1 MLLRDLVAQYGPLLV
16 FANVLAA
23 AIGLPVPAM
32 PTLVLFGAMSA
43 MHPAMIGS
51 QLVTV
56 VALSVLGALIGD
68 TVWYV
73 AGRRYGGT
81 TLKTICR
88 LSLSRDT
95 CVRKTERFFGRYGV
109 RVLAV
114 ARFIPGLSL
123 VSVPMAGAL
132 GTRYRTFA
140 GYDALGAAVWTIV
153 GLVAGIVFY
162 RQIDWLF
169 AGASHL
175 GRAVL
180 LVIVALLAI
189 YAAVRWMRR
198 RALIRQLANAR
209 IGVDELDLLL
219 RDATAPVV
227 LDVRSPEHRKLDPF
241 TIPGAQFAD
250 ERQIGDIAA
259 RYPLTQKFVVFCSCP
274 NEVTAAL
281 MAKRLLDAGFTD
293 ALALRGGLDAWR
305 DTGRQLTSLA
315 EEMPA
320 ANDPVA
326 GLHKPA

>member
-1 MLLRDLVAQYGPLLV
+1 MLRDLVAQYGPLLV

-23 AIGLPVPAM
+23 AVGLPVPAM

-43 MHPAMIGS
+43 LHPEMIGS

-56 VALSVLGALIGD
+56 LALSVLGALIGD

-73 AGRRYGGT
+73 AGRRYGGV

-88 LSLSRDT
+88 LSLSRDS

-132 GTRYRTFA
+132 RTRYRTFA
-140 GYDALGAAVWTIV
+140 GYDALGAALWTIV
-153 GLVAGIVFY
+153 GLAAGLVFY

-169 AGASHL
+169 AGASRL

-180 LVIVALLAI
+180 LVIVALLAA

-209 IGVDELDLLL
+209 IGVDELDALLQ
-219 RDATAPVV
+219 DAAAPVI
-227 LDVRSPEHRKLDPF
+227 LDVRSAEHRKLDPF
-241 TIPGAQFAD
+241 AIPGAQFAD
-250 ERQIGDIAA
+250 ECHIGDIVA
-259 RYPLTQKFVVFCSCP
+259 RYPLTQKFVVYCSCP
-274 NEVTAAL
+274 NEVSAAL
-281 MAKRLLDAGFTD
+281 MAKRLTDAGFTD

-305 DTGRQLTSLA
+305 DTGRQLASLA
-315 EEMPA
+315 EDMPA
-320 ANDPVA
+320 ANDPVT
-326 GLHKPA
+326 GFHKPA

>member
-1 MLLRDLVAQYGPLLV
+1 MLRDLVAQYGPLLV
-16 FANVLAA
+16 FVNVLAA

-32 PTLVLFGAMSA
+32 PTLVLFGAMAA

-51 QLVTV
+51 QLLTV
-56 VALSVLGALIGD
+56 LVMSVFGALIGD
-68 TVWYV
+68 TAWYL

-95 CVRKTERFFGRYGV
+95 CVKKTERFFGRYGV

-132 GTRYRTFA
+132 HTRYRTFA
-140 GYDALGAAVWTIV
+140 GYDALGAALWTIV
-153 GLVAGIVFY
+153 GLAAGLVFY

-169 AGASHL
+169 AGASRL

-180 LVIVALLAI
+180 LVIVALLVV

-198 RALIRQLANAR
+198 RALIRQLATAR
-209 IGVDELDLLL
+209 IGVDELERLL
-219 RDATAPVV
+219 RAPSAPVV

-250 ERQIGDIAA
+250 ERRIEDIVA
-259 RYPLTQKFVVFCSCP
+259 RYPLTQKFVVYCSCP
-274 NEVTAAL
+274 NEVTAAP

-293 ALALRGGLDAWR
+293 ALPLRGGLDAWR
-305 DTGRQLTSLA
+305 DTGRQLTSLV
-315 EEMPA
+315 EEIPA

>member
-1 MLLRDLVAQYGPLLV
+1 MLRDLVAQYGPLLV

-23 AIGLPVPAM
+23 AVGLPVPAM

-43 MHPAMIGS
+43 LHPEMIGS

-56 VALSVLGALIGD
+56 LALSVLGALIGD

-73 AGRRYGGT
+73 AGRRYGGV

-88 LSLSRDT
+88 LSLSRDS

-132 GTRYRTFA
+132 HTRYRTFA
-140 GYDALGAAVWTIV
+140 GYDALGAALWTIV
-153 GLVAGIVFY
+153 GLAAGLVFY

-169 AGASHL
+169 AGASRL

-180 LVIVALLAI
+180 LVIVALLAV

-209 IGVDELDLLL
+209 IGVDELDALL
-219 RDATAPVV
+219 RDVAAPVI
-227 LDVRSPEHRKLDPF
+227 LDVRSDEHRKLDPF
-241 TIPGAQFAD
+241 AIPGAQFAD
-250 ERQIGDIAA
+250 ERHIGDIVA
-259 RYPLTQKFVVFCSCP
+259 RYPLTQKFVVYCSCP
-274 NEVTAAL
+274 NEVSAAL
-281 MAKRLLDAGFTD
+281 MAKRLTDAGFTH

-305 DTGRQLTSLA
+305 DTGRQLSSLA
-315 EEMPA
+315 EDTPA

-326 GLHKPA
+326 GFHKPA

>member
-1 MLLRDLVAQYGPLLV
+1 MLRDLVAQYGPLLV

-32 PTLVLFGAMSA
+32 PTLVLFGAMA
-43 MHPAMIGS
+43 MLHPEMIGS

-56 VALSVLGALIGD
+56 LALSVLGALIGD

-73 AGRRYGGT
+73 AGRRFGGT

-88 LSLSRDT
+88 LSLSRDS
-95 CVRKTERFFGRYGV
+95 CVKKTERFFGRYGV

-132 GTRYRTFA
+132 GTRYRTFT
-140 GYDALGAAVWTIV
+140 GYDALGAALWTICGLLV
-153 GLVAGIVFY
+153 GLVFY

-169 AGASHL
+169 AGASRL
-175 GRAVL
+175 GHAVLFVIAVL
-180 LVIVALLAI
+180 LGL

-198 RALIRQLANAR
+198 RALIHQLANAR
-209 IGVDELDLLL
+209 IGVDELEALL
-219 RDATAPVV
+219 RDAAAPVI
-227 LDVRSPEHRKLDPF
+227 LDVRSEEHRKLDPF
-241 TIPGAQFAD
+241 AIPGAQFAD
-250 ERQIGDIAA
+250 ERHVGDIVA
-259 RYPLTQKFVVFCSCP
+259 RYPLTQKFVVYCSCP
-274 NEVTAAL
+274 NEVSAAL
-281 MAKRLLDAGFTD
+281 MAKRLTDAGFPH

-315 EEMPA
+315 GNTPA
-320 ANDPVA
+320 ANDPLG

>member
-1 MLLRDLVAQYGPLLV
+1 MLRDLVAQYGPLLV

-32 PTLVLFGAMSA
+32 PTLVLFGAMAA

-51 QLVTV
+51 QLLTV
-56 VALSVLGALIGD
+56 LALSVLGALIGD

-95 CVRKTERFFGRYGV
+95 CVKKTERFFGRYGV

-140 GYDALGAAVWTIV
+140 GYDALGAALWTIA
-153 GLVAGIVFY
+153 GLLAGLVFY

-169 AGASHL
+169 AGASRL

-180 LVIVALLAI
+180 LVIVALLAV

-198 RALIRQLANAR
+198 RALIRQLATAR
-209 IGVDELDLLL
+209 IGVDELEQLL
-219 RDATAPVV
+219 RDPSAPVV

-250 ERQIGDIAA
+250 ERQIDEIVS
-259 RYPLTQKFVVFCSCP
+259 RYPFSQKFVVYCSCP

-281 MAKRLLDAGFTD
+281 MARRLLDAGFTD
-293 ALALRGGLDAWR
+293 ALPLRGGLDAWR
-305 DTGRQLTSLA
+305 DTGRQLTSLV

-326 GLHKPA
+326 GLHRPA

>member
-1 MLLRDLVAQYGPLLV
+1 MLRDLVAQYGPLLV

-32 PTLVLFGAMSA
+32 PTLVLFGAMAA

-51 QLVTV
+51 QVVTV

-73 AGRRYGGT
+73 AGRRYGGA

-88 LSLSRDT
+88 LSLSRDS

-140 GYDALGAAVWTIV
+140 GYDALGAALWTIV
-153 GLVAGIVFY
+153 ALGAGLVFY

-169 AGASHL
+169 AGASRL

-180 LVIVALLAI
+180 LVIVALLAL

-198 RALIRQLANAR
+198 RALIRQLASAR
-209 IGVDELDLLL
+209 IGVDELERLL
-219 RDATAPVV
+219 RDPSAPVV
-227 LDVRSPEHRKLDPF
+227 LDVRSAEHRKLDPF

-250 ERQIGDIAA
+250 ERHIDDIVA
-259 RYPLTQKFVVFCSCP
+259 RYPLTQKFVVYCSCP

-281 MAKRLLDAGFTD
+281 MARRLLDAGFTD
-293 ALALRGGLDAWR
+293 ALPLRGGLDAWR
-305 DTGRQLTSLA
+305 DTGRELASLL
-315 EEMPA
+315 EEAPA
-320 ANDPVA
+320 ANDPIA

>member
-1 MLLRDLVAQYGPLLV
+1 MLRDLVAQYGPLLV

-23 AIGLPVPAM
+23 AVGLPVPAM
-32 PTLVLFGAMSA
+32 PTLVLFGAMA
-43 MHPAMIGS
+43 MLHPEMIGS

-56 VALSVLGALIGD
+56 LALSVLGALIGD

-88 LSLSRDT
+88 LSLSRDS

-140 GYDALGAAVWTIV
+140 GYDALGAALWTICGLLV
-153 GLVAGIVFY
+153 GLVFY

-169 AGASHL
+169 AGASRL
-175 GRAVL
+175 GHAVLFVIAVL
-180 LVIVALLAI
+180 LGM

-209 IGVDELDLLL
+209 IGVDELEALL
-219 RDATAPVV
+219 RDAAAPVI
-227 LDVRSPEHRKLDPF
+227 LDVRSEEHRKLDPF
-241 TIPGAQFAD
+241 AIPGAQFAD
-250 ERQIGDIAA
+250 ERHVGDIVS
-259 RYPLTQKFVVFCSCP
+259 RYPLTQKFVVYCSCP
-274 NEVTAAL
+274 NEVSAAL
-281 MAKRLLDAGFTD
+281 MAKRLTDAGFPH

-315 EEMPA
+315 GDTPA
-320 ANDPVA
+320 ANDPVG

>member
-1 MLLRDLVAQYGPLLV
+1 MLRDLVAQYGPLLV

-23 AIGLPVPAM
+23 AVGLPVPSM
-32 PTLVLFGAMSA
+32 PTLVLFGAMA
-43 MHPAMIGS
+43 MLHPEMIGS

-56 VALSVLGALIGD
+56 LALSVLGALIGD

-88 LSLSRDT
+88 LSLSRDS

-140 GYDALGAAVWTIV
+140 GYDALGAALWTICGLLV
-153 GLVAGIVFY
+153 GLVFY

-169 AGASHL
+169 AGASRL
-175 GRAVL
+175 GHAVLFVIAVL
-180 LVIVALLAI
+180 LGM

-209 IGVDELDLLL
+209 IGVDELEALL
-219 RDATAPVV
+219 RDAAAPVI
-227 LDVRSPEHRKLDPF
+227 LDVRSEEHRKLDPF
-241 TIPGAQFAD
+241 AIPGAQFAD
-250 ERQIGDIAA
+250 ERHVGDIVS
-259 RYPLTQKFVVFCSCP
+259 RYPLTQKFVVYCSCP
-274 NEVTAAL
+274 NEVSAAL
-281 MAKRLLDAGFTD
+281 MAKRLTDAGFPH

-315 EEMPA
+315 GDTPA
-320 ANDPVA
+320 ANDPVG

>member
-1 MLLRDLVAQYGPLLV
+1 MLRDLVAQYGPLLV

-23 AIGLPVPAM
+23 AVGLPVPAM

-43 MHPAMIGS
+43 LHPEMIGS

-56 VALSVLGALIGD
+56 LALSVLGALIGD

-73 AGRRYGGT
+73 AGRRFGGT

-88 LSLSRDT
+88 LSLSRDS

-132 GTRYRTFA
+132 RTRYRTFA
-140 GYDALGAAVWTIV
+140 GYDALGAALWTIV
-153 GLVAGIVFY
+153 GLAAGLVFY

-169 AGASHL
+169 AGASRL

-180 LVIVALLAI
+180 LVIVALLAA

-209 IGVDELDLLL
+209 IGVDELDALLQ
-219 RDATAPVV
+219 DAAAPVV
-227 LDVRSPEHRKLDPF
+227 LDVRSDEHRKLDPF
-241 TIPGAQFAD
+241 AIPGAQFAD
-250 ERQIGDIAA
+250 ERHIGDIVA
-259 RYPLTQKFVVFCSCP
+259 RYPLTQKFVVYCSCP
-274 NEVTAAL
+274 NEVSAAL
-281 MAKRLLDAGFTD
+281 MAKRLTDAGFTD

-305 DTGRQLTSLA
+305 DTGRQLASLA
-315 EEMPA
+315 EDTPA
-320 ANDPVA
+320 ANDPLS
-326 GLHKPA
+326 GIHKPA

>member
-1 MLLRDLVAQYGPLLV
+1 MLRDLVAQYGPLLV

-32 PTLVLFGAMSA
+32 PTLVLFGAMAA
-43 MHPAMIGS
+43 MHPDMIGS

-56 VALSVLGALIGD
+56 LALSVLGALIGD
-68 TVWYV
+68 TAWYL

-140 GYDALGAAVWTIV
+140 GYDALGAALWTIV
-153 GLVAGIVFY
+153 GLVAGLVFY

-169 AGASHL
+169 AGASRL

-198 RALIRQLANAR
+198 RALIRQLASAR
-209 IGVDELDLLL
+209 IGVDELELLL
-219 RDATAPVV
+219 RDPVAPVV

-250 ERQIGDIAA
+250 ERHIEDIIA
-259 RYPLTQKFVVFCSCP
+259 RYPFSQKFVVYCSCP

-293 ALALRGGLDAWR
+293 ALPLRGGLDAWR
-305 DTGRQLTSLA
+305 DTGRQLTSLL
-315 EEMPA
+315 EEIPA

-326 GLHKPA
+326 GVHKPA

>member
-1 MLLRDLVAQYGPLLV
+1 MLRDLVAQYGPLLV

-32 PTLVLFGAMSA
+32 PTLVLFGAMAA

-51 QLVTV
+51 QVVTV
-56 VALSVLGALIGD
+56 LALSVLGALIGD

-73 AGRRYGGT
+73 AGRRYGGA

-88 LSLSRDT
+88 LSLSRDS

-140 GYDALGAAVWTIV
+140 GYDALGAALWTIV
-153 GLVAGIVFY
+153 ALGAGLVFY

-169 AGASHL
+169 AGASRL

-180 LVIVALLAI
+180 LVIVALLAL

-198 RALIRQLANAR
+198 RALIRQLASAR
-209 IGVDELDLLL
+209 IGVDELERLL
-219 RDATAPVV
+219 RDPSAPVV
-227 LDVRSPEHRKLDPF
+227 LDVRSAEHRKLDPF

-250 ERQIGDIAA
+250 ERHIGDIVA
-259 RYPLTQKFVVFCSCP
+259 RYPLTQKFVVYCSCP

-281 MAKRLLDAGFTD
+281 MARRLLDAGFTD
-293 ALALRGGLDAWR
+293 ALPLRGGLDAWR
-305 DTGRQLTSLA
+305 DTGRELASLL
-315 EEMPA
+315 EETPA
-320 ANDPVA
+320 ANDPIA

>member
-1 MLLRDLVAQYGPLLV
+1 MLRDLVAQYGPLLV

-32 PTLVLFGAMSA
+32 PTLVLFGAMAA

-51 QLVTV
+51 QVVTV
-56 VALSVLGALIGD
+56 LALSVLGALIGD

-73 AGRRYGGT
+73 AGRRYGGA

-88 LSLSRDT
+88 LSLSRDS

-140 GYDALGAAVWTIV
+140 GYDALGAALWTIV
-153 GLVAGIVFY
+153 ALGAGLVFY

-169 AGASHL
+169 AGASRL

-180 LVIVALLAI
+180 LVIVALLAL

-198 RALIRQLANAR
+198 RALIRQLASTR
-209 IGVDELDLLL
+209 IGVDELERLL
-219 RDATAPVV
+219 RDPSAPVV
-227 LDVRSPEHRKLDPF
+227 LDVRSAEHRKLDPF

-250 ERQIGDIAA
+250 ERHIGDIVA
-259 RYPLTQKFVVFCSCP
+259 RYPLTQKFVVYCSCP

-281 MAKRLLDAGFTD
+281 MARRLLDAGFTD
-293 ALALRGGLDAWR
+293 ALPLRGGLDAWR
-305 DTGRQLTSLA
+305 DTGRELASLL
-315 EEMPA
+315 EETPA
-320 ANDPVA
+320 ANDPIA

>member
-1 MLLRDLVAQYGPLLV
+1 MLRDLVAQYGPLLV

-56 VALSVLGALIGD
+56 VVMSVLGALIGD

-95 CVRKTERFFGRYGV
+95 CVKKTERFFGRYGV

-140 GYDALGAAVWTIV
+140 GYDALGAALWTIV
-153 GLVAGIVFY
+153 GLGAGLVFY

-169 AGASHL
+169 AGASRL

-209 IGVDELDLLL
+209 IGVDELDVLL

-250 ERQIGDIAA
+250 DRQIGDIVA
-259 RYPLTQKFVVFCSCP
+259 RSPLTQKFVVYCSCP

-281 MAKRLLDAGFTD
+281 MAKRLLDAGFLD

-305 DTGRQLTSLA
+305 DTGRQLTSLV

-320 ANDPVA
+320 ANDSVA
-326 GLHKPA
+326 GWHKPA

>member
-1 MLLRDLVAQYGPLLV
+1 MLRDLVAQYGPLLV
-16 FANVLAA
+16 FANVFAA

-32 PTLVLFGAMSA
+32 PTLVLFGAMAA
-43 MHPAMIGS
+43 MHPGMIGS

-56 VALSVLGALIGD
+56 VALSVLGALLGD
-68 TVWYV
+68 TAWYL

-95 CVRKTERFFGRYGV
+95 CVKKTERFFGRYGV

-140 GYDALGAAVWTIV
+140 GYDALGAALWTIV
-153 GLVAGIVFY
+153 GLGAGLVFY

-169 AGASHL
+169 AGASRL

-189 YAAVRWMRR
+189 YAGVRWMRR
-198 RALIRQLANAR
+198 RALIRQLASAR
-209 IGVDELDLLL
+209 IGVDELERLL
-219 RDATAPVV
+219 RDPVAPVV

-250 ERQIGDIAA
+250 ERHIEDIIA
-259 RYPLTQKFVVFCSCP
+259 RYPLSQKFVVYCSCP

-293 ALALRGGLDAWR
+293 ALPLRGGLDAWR
-305 DTGRQLTSLA
+305 DTGRQLTSLV
-315 EEMPA
+315 EDMPA

>member
-1 MLLRDLVAQYGPLLV
+1 MLRDLVAQYGPLLV

-32 PTLVLFGAMSA
+32 PTLVLFGAMAA

-51 QLVTV
+51 QVVTV
-56 VALSVLGALIGD
+56 LALSVLGALIGD

-73 AGRRYGGT
+73 AGRRYGGA

-88 LSLSRDT
+88 LSLSRDS

-140 GYDALGAAVWTIV
+140 GYDALGAALWTIV
-153 GLVAGIVFY
+153 ALGAGLVFY

-169 AGASHL
+169 AGASRL

-180 LVIVALLAI
+180 LVIVALLAL

-198 RALIRQLANAR
+198 RALIRQLASAR
-209 IGVDELDLLL
+209 IGVDELERLL
-219 RDATAPVV
+219 RDPSAPVV
-227 LDVRSPEHRKLDPF
+227 LDVRSAEHRKLDPF

-250 ERQIGDIAA
+250 ERHIDDIVA
-259 RYPLTQKFVVFCSCP
+259 RYPLTQKFVVYCSCP

-281 MAKRLLDAGFTD
+281 MARRLLGAGFTD
-293 ALALRGGLDAWR
+293 ALPLRGGLDAWR
-305 DTGRQLTSLA
+305 DTGRELASLL
-315 EEMPA
+315 EETPA
-320 ANDPVA
+320 ANDPIA

>member
-1 MLLRDLVAQYGPLLV
+1 MLRDLVAQYGPLLV

-32 PTLVLFGAMSA
+32 PTLVLFGAMA
-43 MHPAMIGS
+43 ALHPDMIGS

-56 VALSVLGALIGD
+56 LALSVLGALIGD
-68 TVWYV
+68 TIWYV

-88 LSLSRDT
+88 LSLSRDS

-140 GYDALGAAVWTIV
+140 GYDALGAALWTIV
-153 GLVAGIVFY
+153 GLVAGVVFHQ
-162 RQIDWLF
+162 QIDWLF
-169 AGASHL
+169 AGASRL
-175 GRAVL
+175 GHAVL
-180 LVIVALLAI
+180 LVIAALLVL

-198 RALIRQLANAR
+198 RALLRQLANAR
-209 IGVDELDLLL
+209 IGVDELDALL
-219 RDATAPVV
+219 RDPAAPVV
-227 LDVRSPEHRKLDPF
+227 IDVRSAEHRKLDPF
-241 TIPGAQFAD
+241 AIPGAQFAD
-250 ERQIGDIAA
+250 ERQIGDIVA
-259 RYPLTQKFVVFCSCP
+259 RYPLTQKFVVYCSCP
-274 NEVTAAL
+274 NEVSAAL
-281 MAKRLLDAGFTD
+281 MAKRLADVGFTD

-315 EEMPA
+315 AEAPHA
-320 ANDPVA
+320 DDTVS
-326 GLHKPA
+326 GRHKPA

>member
-1 MLLRDLVAQYGPLLV
+1 MLRDLVAQYGPLLV

-32 PTLVLFGAMSA
+32 PTLVLFGAMAA
-43 MHPAMIGS
+43 MHPDMIGS

-56 VALSVLGALIGD
+56 IALSVLGALIGD
-68 TVWYV
+68 TAWYL

-95 CVRKTERFFGRYGV
+95 CVKKTERFFGRYGV

-140 GYDALGAAVWTIV
+140 GYDALGAALWTIV
-153 GLVAGIVFY
+153 GLVAGLVFY

-169 AGASHL
+169 AGASRL

-198 RALIRQLANAR
+198 RALLRQLASAR
-209 IGVDELDLLL
+209 IGVDELELLL
-219 RDATAPVV
+219 RDPVAPVI

-250 ERQIGDIAA
+250 ERHIEDIIA
-259 RYPLTQKFVVFCSCP
+259 RYPFSQRFVVYCSCP

-293 ALALRGGLDAWR
+293 ALPLRGGLDAWR
-305 DTGRQLTSLA
+305 DTGRQLTSLV
-315 EEMPA
+315 ENMPA

>member
-1 MLLRDLVAQYGPLLV
+1 MLRDLVAQYGPLLV

-23 AIGLPVPAM
+23 AVGLPVPAM

-43 MHPAMIGS
+43 LHPEMIGS

-56 VALSVLGALIGD
+56 LALSVLGALIGD

-73 AGRRYGGT
+73 AGRRYGGV

-88 LSLSRDT
+88 LSLSRDS

-132 GTRYRTFA
+132 RTRYRTFA
-140 GYDALGAAVWTIV
+140 GYDALGAALWTIV
-153 GLVAGIVFY
+153 GLAAGLVFY

-169 AGASHL
+169 AGASRL

-180 LVIVALLAI
+180 LVIVALLAA

-209 IGVDELDLLL
+209 IGVDELDALLQ
-219 RDATAPVV
+219 DAAAPVI
-227 LDVRSPEHRKLDPF
+227 LDVRSAEHRKLDPF
-241 TIPGAQFAD
+241 AIPGAQFAD
-250 ERQIGDIAA
+250 ERHIGDIVA
-259 RYPLTQKFVVFCSCP
+259 RYPLTQKFVVYCSCP
-274 NEVTAAL
+274 NEVSAAL
-281 MAKRLLDAGFTD
+281 MAKRLTDAGFTD

-305 DTGRQLTSLA
+305 DTGRQLASLA
-315 EEMPA
+315 EDMPA

-326 GLHKPA
+326 SFHKPA

>member
-1 MLLRDLVAQYGPLLV
+1 MLRDLVAQYGPLLV

-23 AIGLPVPAM
+23 AVGLPVPAM
-32 PTLVLFGAMSA
+32 PTLVLFGAMA
-43 MHPAMIGS
+43 MLHPEMIGS

-56 VALSVLGALIGD
+56 LALSVLGALIGD

-88 LSLSRDT
+88 LSLSRDS

-140 GYDALGAAVWTIV
+140 GYDALGAALWTICGLLV
-153 GLVAGIVFY
+153 GLVFY

-169 AGASHL
+169 AGASRL
-175 GRAVL
+175 GHAVLFVIAVL
-180 LVIVALLAI
+180 LGM

-209 IGVDELDLLL
+209 IGVDELDALLS
-219 RDATAPVV
+219 DAVAPVI
-227 LDVRSPEHRKLDPF
+227 LDVRSEEHRKLDPF
-241 TIPGAQFAD
+241 AIPGAQFAD
-250 ERQIGDIAA
+250 ERHVADIVA
-259 RYPLTQKFVVFCSCP
+259 RYPLTQKFVVYCSCP
-274 NEVTAAL
+274 NEVSAAL
-281 MAKRLLDAGFTD
+281 MAKRLTDAGFPH

-315 EEMPA
+315 GDTPA
-320 ANDPVA
+320 ANDPVG

>member
-1 MLLRDLVAQYGPLLV
+1 MLRDLVAQYGPLLV

-32 PTLVLFGAMSA
+32 PTLVLFGAMAA

-51 QLVTV
+51 QVVTV

-73 AGRRYGGT
+73 AGRRYGGA

-88 LSLSRDT
+88 LSLSRDS

-140 GYDALGAAVWTIV
+140 GYDALGAALWTIV
-153 GLVAGIVFY
+153 ALGAGLVFY

-169 AGASHL
+169 AGASRL

-180 LVIVALLAI
+180 LVIVALLAL

-198 RALIRQLANAR
+198 RALIRQLASAR
-209 IGVDELDLLL
+209 IGVDELERLL
-219 RDATAPVV
+219 RDPSAPVV
-227 LDVRSPEHRKLDPF
+227 LDVRSAEHRKLDPF

-250 ERQIGDIAA
+250 ERHIDDIVA
-259 RYPLTQKFVVFCSCP
+259 RYPLTQKFVVYCSCP

-281 MAKRLLDAGFTD
+281 MARRLLDAGFTD
-293 ALALRGGLDAWR
+293 ALPLRGGLDAWR
-305 DTGRQLTSLA
+305 DTGLELASLL
-315 EEMPA
+315 EETPA
-320 ANDPVA
+320 ANDPIA

>member
-1 MLLRDLVAQYGPLLV
+1 MLRDLVAQYGPLLV

-43 MHPAMIGS
+43 MHPEMIGS

-56 VALSVLGALIGD
+56 VALSVFGALIGD

-140 GYDALGAAVWTIV
+140 GYDALGAALWTIV
-153 GLVAGIVFY
+153 GLAAGLVFY

-180 LVIVALLAI
+180 LVIVALLAV
-189 YAAVRWMRR
+189 YAAIRWMRR

-209 IGVDELDLLL
+209 ISVDELDLLL

-250 ERQIGDIAA
+250 DRQIGDIVA
-259 RYPLTQKFVVFCSCP
+259 RYPLSQKFVVYCSCP

-305 DTGRQLTSLA
+305 DTGRQLTSLV
-315 EEMPA
+315 EDTPA

-326 GLHKPA
+326 GFHKPA

>member
-1 MLLRDLVAQYGPLLV
+1 MLRDLVAQYGPLLV

-23 AIGLPVPAM
+23 AVGLPVPAM

-43 MHPAMIGS
+43 LHPEMIGS

-56 VALSVLGALIGD
+56 LALSVLGALIGD
-68 TVWYV
+68 TVWYL
-73 AGRRYGGT
+73 AGRRYGGV

-88 LSLSRDT
+88 LSLSRDS

-132 GTRYRTFA
+132 RTRYRTFA
-140 GYDALGAAVWTIV
+140 GYDALGAALWTIV
-153 GLVAGIVFY
+153 GLAAGLVFY

-169 AGASHL
+169 AGASRL

-180 LVIVALLAI
+180 LVIVALLAA

-209 IGVDELDLLL
+209 IGVDELDALLQ
-219 RDATAPVV
+219 DAAAPVI
-227 LDVRSPEHRKLDPF
+227 LDVRSDEHRKLDPF
-241 TIPGAQFAD
+241 AIPGAQFAD
-250 ERQIGDIAA
+250 ERHIGDIVA
-259 RYPLTQKFVVFCSCP
+259 RYPLTQKFVVYCSCP
-274 NEVTAAL
+274 NEVSAAL
-281 MAKRLLDAGFTD
+281 MAKRLTDAGFTD

-305 DTGRQLTSLA
+305 DTGRQLASLA
-315 EEMPA
+315 EATPA

-326 GLHKPA
+326 GFHKPA

>member
-1 MLLRDLVAQYGPLLV
+1 MLRDLVAQYGPLLV

-23 AIGLPVPAM
+23 AVGLPVPAM

-43 MHPAMIGS
+43 LHPEMIGS

-56 VALSVLGALIGD
+56 LALSVLGALIGD

-73 AGRRYGGT
+73 AGRRYGGV

-88 LSLSRDT
+88 LSLSRDS

-132 GTRYRTFA
+132 RTRYRTFA
-140 GYDALGAAVWTIV
+140 GYDALGAALWTIV
-153 GLVAGIVFY
+153 GLAAGLVFY

-169 AGASHL
+169 AGASRL

-180 LVIVALLAI
+180 LVIVALLAA

-209 IGVDELDLLL
+209 IGVDELDALLQ
-219 RDATAPVV
+219 DAAAPVI
-227 LDVRSPEHRKLDPF
+227 LDVRSAEHRKLDPF
-241 TIPGAQFAD
+241 AIPGAQFAD
-250 ERQIGDIAA
+250 ERHIGDIVA
-259 RYPLTQKFVVFCSCP
+259 RYPLTQKFVVYCSCP
-274 NEVTAAL
+274 NEVSAAL
-281 MAKRLLDAGFTD
+281 MAKRLTDAGFTD

-305 DTGRQLTSLA
+305 DTGRQLASLA
-315 EEMPA
+315 EDMPA
-320 ANDPVA
+320 ANDPVT
-326 GLHKPA
+326 GFHKPA